1 MDFMDD
7 RLRRKL
13 IKRLRSALRPTIASH
28 GSLTGSGR
36 PEK

>member
-13 IKRLRSALRPTIASH
+13 IKRRGWSKPAWTRSS
-28 GSLTGSGR
+28 S
-36 PEK
+36 PES